1 MASTAPRAPF
11 PPRHDNLTGRA
22 ELSGSDLA
30 DDSLVEGLAVQAL
43 ALEWHACEFVEW
55 GTSTVDG
62 GTAANSE
69 WFKPSWYDLTVA
81 NADLANARLTEAG
94 LRRVVFT
101 DCRMTGFDLSQAVV
115 QDALFTG
122 CLLDL
127 ANLRFAKLSRVR
139 LVDCRLRGADL
150 SSAQLTDVSFE
161 GCDLS
166 EVQFHG
172 LRTTRG
178 RIRASQLA
186 GAKTISG
193 LRGMAIDPLDI
204 VELSHQLAAELGI
217 LLNPED

>member
-1 MASTAPRAPF
+1 VASTAPRAPF
-11 PPRHDNLTGRA
+11 PPRHDNLTERA
-22 ELSGSDLA
+22 ELTGSDLE
-30 DDSLVEGLAVQAL
+30 DDSLVEGLAVADL
-43 ALEWHACEFVEW
+43 ALEWHNCEFVEW
-55 GTSTVDG
+55 GTCTVAG

-69 WFKPSWYDLTVA
+69 WFKPSWYDLSGA
-81 NADLANARLTEAG
+81 NTDLANARLTEAG
-94 LRRVVFT
+94 VRRAAFN

-115 QDALFTG
+115 QDAVFTG

-139 LVDCRLRGADL
+139 FVDCRLRGADL

-172 LRTTRG
+172 LRTIRG

-217 LLNPED
+217 LLNPDD